1 MKIGRRL
8 GLGFALSLLITIIVG
23 SFALSQMQ
31 ILVDINIFHD
41 N

>member
-31 ILVDINIFHD
+31 ILADINIFHD